1 MHPTH
6 LTLTADEVRTL
17 ATQPERLI
25 GLGVYFQGFYGSAS
39 DAGAITSAEAIGS
52 DVSFVVHLED
62 GRVIRDN
69 RLSRAFGGLRA
80 TFLVNGKMH
89 GRPYLD
95 ELVAIATTREVLAT
109 AAKTAEVAT
118 YAARMQAVADQFIG
132 VRFGVFAVTK
142 GKLKARVHYSL
153 DNRADGRP
161 CVRIYD
167 RDYGDDLCAIIP
179 TGYENRTDAMVDY
192 FERGHVVLFESHPLY
207 QAARD
212 RATANAARRK

>member
-39 DAGAITSAEAIGS
+39 ESGAITSAEAIGA

-80 TFLVNGKMH
+80 TFLINGKMH

-118 YAARMQAVADQFIG
+118 YAARMQAAADQFVG

-167 RDYGDDLCAIIP
+167 RDYGDDLRAIIP
-179 TGYENRTDAMVDY
+179 TGYENRTDSMVDY
-192 FERGHVVLFESHPLY
+192 FERGHVVLFEGHPLY

-212 RATANAARRK
+212 RANANAARRK